1 MMVESFNFI
10 WPLFGMG
17 GKANSLVCLFV
28 CLDYPESNSPAI
40 LSETLSS
47 INLLINIL
55 ILLKK

>member
-17 GKANSLVCLFV
+17 GKANSRYIV

-55 ILLKK
+55 MFLKK